1 MLHPMVAN
9 QIANSRYEE
18 MRRESEKE
26 HKLRRMGFIP
36 ESPWRKQKA
45 RILRLLS
52 LFL

>member
-1 MLHPMVAN
+1 MLHPMNAY

-18 MRRESEKE
+18 MLRESEKI
-26 HKLRRMGFIP
+26 HHLHRVGFIP
-36 ESPWRKQKA
+36 ESLWRKQRT